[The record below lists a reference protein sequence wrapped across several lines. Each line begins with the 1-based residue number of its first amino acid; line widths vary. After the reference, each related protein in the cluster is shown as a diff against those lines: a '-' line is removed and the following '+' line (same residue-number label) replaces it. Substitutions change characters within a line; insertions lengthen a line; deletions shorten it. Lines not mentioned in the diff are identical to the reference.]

1 MRFSNRQHRS
11 SPTVTPHKERGQL
24 ERENERL
31 SREIERLRREL
42 IDRDKKLSDAEKQI
56 SDAETQIADLE
67 RQLGLRRQNSTTSSK
82 PPSSDGLAGEQR
94 RRGSKRKKSRRKPGG
109 QPGHPGRW
117 RGLAPAERVNKVIDL
132 LPGSCRHCDCR
143 FPDDSR
149 KVATQ
154 GDPRRHQVTELPRI
168 EAHITEY
175 RCQNAVCPD
184 CGKDTQA
191 ELPQALRGHF
201 GPDLTALI
209 GYLTVV
215 CRMPRR
221 VVRELLEQVL
231 GIPLSLG
238 SIQKSWEEASDA
250 VAEPCAELEKQLPLA
265 PVINSDETGLTNGNE
280 GSRPYPDK
288 TDRASSPLVS
298 TNGEK
303 RWLWAL
309 VAPDFV
315 FYKIALTR
323 GTEVLVQLLGAVFAG
338 ILCSDRY
345 SAYVKYHQG
354 EGQFCWAHF
363 KRNIPGVQQ
372 VAKTTDAERFCR
384 DALAL
389 HARLF
394 RLWHRLG
401 ANPGIRYGPV
411 TREQLIAKSIPLEKK
426 FFALADRYAD
436 SADKDV
442 RNLALAMLTNFEKF
456 FAFLRNEDVEPT
468 NNSAERALR
477 CAVQWRKTSFGSRSP
492 QGEVAVARLLTASRT
507 CRMRNREPLRY
518 LGTAIRAHRHAQ
530 PVPSLLEIASTT

>member
-1 MRFSNRQHRS
+1 L
-11 SPTVTPHKERGQL
+11 SPTAAPHKERGQL
-24 ERENERL
+24 EREIERL
-31 SREIERLRREL
+31 SRENERLRREL

-56 SDAETQIADLE
+56 ADAEKQITDLE
-67 RQLGLRRQNSTTSSK
+67 RKLGLRRQNSTTSSK

-94 RRGSKRKKSRRKPGG
+94 KRGSTRKKSCRKPGG

-117 RGLAPAERVNKVIDL
+117 RGLAPAERVNQVIDL
-132 LPGSCRHCDCR
+132 LPASCRHCDCR
-143 FPDDSR
+143 FPDDSG

-154 GDPRRHQVTELPRI
+154 GDPRRHQVAELPRI
-168 EAHITEY
+168 KAHITEY

-184 CGKDTQA
+184 CGKNTQA

-209 GYLTVV
+209 AHLTVV

-221 VVRELLEQVL
+221 VARELLEQVL

-238 SIQKSWEEASDA
+238 SIQNSWEEVSDA

-265 PVINSDETGLTNGNE
+265 PVINSDETGYRT
-280 GSRPYPDK
+280 S
-288 TDRASSPLVS
+288 
-298 TNGEK
+298 GEK

-309 VAPDFV
+309 VAPNFV
-315 FYKIALTR
+315 FYKIAPTR

-345 SAYVKYHQG
+345 TAYVNYHNKG
-354 EGQFCWAHF
+354 EGQFCRAHF
-363 KRNIPGVQQ
+363 KRNILGVQQ

-394 RLWHRLG
+394 RLWHRLDAG
-401 ANPGIRYGPV
+401 PGVRYGPV

-436 SADKDV
+436 SDDKDV
-442 RNLALAMLTNFEKF
+442 RNLALALLKHFEKF
-456 FAFLRNEDVEPT
+456 FAFLRNEGVEPT

-477 CAVQWRKTSFGSRSP
+477 CAVQWRKTSFGSRSSK
-492 QGEVAVARLLTASRT
+492 GEVAVARLLTASRT
-507 CRMRNREPLRY
+507 CRMQNQKPLRY
-518 LGTAIRAHRHAQ
+518 LATAIQAHRRAQ
-530 PVPSLLEIASTT
+530 PVPSLLKPASTT